1 MLISDMVIPE
11 PTITTAR
18 GQLNPNPTV
27 ITDTTD
33 IPFTITLMPMPL
45 LTLLLPLL
53 LTVLLEFIPVV
64 QLHPFQEV
72 PKVWENKVFFLSNCS
87 HLKIIKKNTH
97 LLYIHHTPWL
107 VTRST
112 SIFWSIWT

>member
-1 MLISDMVIPE
+1 MGLFPDTAMPISDMAIPG

-45 LTLLLPLL
+45 LTLPLPLL
-53 LTVLLEFIPVV
+53 LTVLLKFIPVV

-72 PKVWENKVFFLSNCS
+72 PKVWENKVFFLSNCTIKNNKKPPPF
-87 HLKIIKKNTH
+87 LKKKKKKKKKKK
-97 LLYIHHTPWL
+97 
-107 VTRST
+107 
-112 SIFWSIWT
+112 

>member
-1 MLISDMVIPE
+1 MAMAVMVMLFPDTAMLISDMVIPE

-18 GQLNPNPTV
+18 GQLNPNPTD
-27 ITDTTD
+27 ITD

-53 LTVLLEFIPVV
+53 LTVLLEFIRVV

-72 PKVWENKVFFLSNCS
+72 PKVWENKVFFLSNCTL
-87 HLKIIKKNTH
+87 LKNNKK
-97 LLYIHHTPWL
+97 TP
-107 VTRST
+107 
-112 SIFWSIWT
+112 IFFT